1 MEQIVEKDEGKDKK
15 KKKEK
20 KDKKE
25 KKEKRS
31 KRSKSPAQITVANE
45 SEQSPRLPFH
55 EPSTAFLRK
64 EKKRQKKEA
73 KQKL

>member
-1 MEQIVEKDEGKDKK
+1 MDQIEEKDEGKDKK
-15 KKKEK
+15 KKKDK

-31 KRSKSPAQITVANE
+31 SPVQFTGANE

-64 EKKRQKKEA
+64 DKKKQKKMA
-73 KQKL
+73 KQKLQ

>member
-1 MEQIVEKDEGKDKK
+1 MDQIEEKDEVKDKK
-15 KKKEK
+15 KKKDK

-31 KRSKSPAQITVANE
+31 KSPVQFTGANE

-64 EKKRQKKEA
+64 EKKKQKKMA